1 MTAPVVVSAAKM
13 ATIEER
19 LKNAPPR
26 LVILAACAFARSV
39 EHLLTDQRSRDAIE
53 TAERFADGEAT
64 EEEVRAAE
72 DAARAVQSETRF
84 DAEGYAATT
93 ACTAIRSARTNNSAW
108 AIQTA
113 VWARLAAEPEVAPKT
128 ISEAAEITRAA
139 VEASGG
145 PAINE
150 AEAAQHSILDC
161 LLPPRIQSTFPPF
174 IKGLATTI
182 YAKRDWGLMLILADA
197 LEDLELYEMAAHC
210 RTKTHAKG
218 CFVLDSIMGKN

>member
-1 MTAPVVVSAAKM
+1 M

-19 LKNAPPR
+19 LRGAPPR
-26 LVILAACAFARSV
+26 LIILAACAFARSIV
-39 EHLLTDQRSRDAIE
+39 HLLKDQRSRDAIE
-53 TAERFADGEAT
+53 TAERFADGLAT

-93 ACTAIRSARTNNSAW
+93 ACTAIRNARTNNSAW
-108 AIQTA
+108 SIQTA

-139 VEASGG
+139 EEASG
-145 PAINE
+145 E

-161 LLPPRIQSTFPPF
+161 LLPPRIQFSFPAHV
-174 IKGLATTI
+174 KGMAKQI
-182 YAKRDWGLMLILADA
+182 YDKRDWPMMLILADA
-197 LEDLELYEMAAHC
+197 LQDIDEFEMAAHC
-210 RTKTHAKG
+210 RSPIHSKG
-218 CFVLDSIMGKN
+218 CFVIDSILGRH